1 MADIIAKIAAIRAAI
16 FGKDVREN
24 IASGIESINAEVINT
39 TTRQGTIEGK
49 QATLETTFNGLI
61 INAGSSNA
69 EIVAARNG
77 EASLPVRLA
86 KVDTQL
92 AENLTHHSFLDQLKL
107 KFIFG
112 AKGDKITD
120 DALAIQ
126 NYLNFVRDNGG
137 GIAIIPDGGY
147 YTTATIVVPAN
158 VTLSGTSLGTTL
170 TSSNVEII
178 GSLSLSP
185 VIESNGGGGSAQTS
199 LRNISVTRVAGT
211 IPSGVIGVKV
221 ASTDYSSLVDVN
233 IFRHA
238 IPLSIE
244 GQLSCNCE
252 RVVIYGVTDAYAVI
266 KDIPQ
271 VTFTNCSFGRN
282 GGELGLVATDI
293 IRISGAADTINFIRC
308 QLNPTVTGVA
318 NAINF
323 KDYHGGGNG
332 IVHFDACHIENMT
345 KIIVSDSLTLSIP
358 RFTMTGCTVSNAV
371 DNPFTSL
378 HANTSIAEWNISNC
392 VITGTTTFTKGSI
405 LTLIGNRFSGAVHLA
420 LSVANV
426 TGNTFNTGASLSGV
440 WSNLVFSNNI
450 FDGLAQTLTDTSTGV
465 KHIFGNVSTDGYT
478 NKNILNGD
486 YLKIGSGISY
496 GIKRYT
502 GTLDGTG
509 NISIPSEIA
518 ATHYS
523 GLICQAFYKG
533 GGTEMKPL
541 TISYIDGSNIA
552 LTGGVASA
560 KYRVTLLYSDALDA
574 W

>member
-1 MADIIAKIAAIRAAI
+1 MTPIEITYNTPVPIDITLLGVGIKGDKGIQGIPGATYDDTLIKSQVEDIAISVKM
-16 FGKDVREN
+16 
-24 IASGIESINAEVINT
+24 
-39 TTRQGTIEGK
+39 
-49 QATLETTFNGLI
+49 
-61 INAGSSNA
+61 
-69 EIVAARNG
+69 
-77 EASLPVRLA
+77 
-86 KVDTQL
+86 
-92 AENLTHHSFLDQLKL
+92 
-107 KFIFG
+107 FG
-112 AKGDKITD
+112 AKGDGTTD
-120 DALAIQ
+120 DTIAMQSA
-126 NYLNFVRDNGG
+126 LNFVSNNGG
-137 GIAIIPDGGY
+137 GLVIVPNGSY
-147 YTTATIVVPAN
+147 YTTATIIVPAN
-158 VTLSGTSLGTTL
+158 TTLSGMSLGTNL
-170 TSSNVEII
+170 SSTNVKII
-178 GSLSLSP
+178 AELAVSP
-185 VIESNGGGGSAQTS
+185 VVELNGTPGASQTS
-199 LRNISVTRVAGT
+199 LRNIAITRVVGT

-282 GGELGLVATDI
+282 GGELGLVANDI

-332 IVHFDACHIENMT
+332 IVHLDACHIENMT

-371 DNPFTSL
+371 SNPFIEL

-405 LTLIGNRFSGAVHLA
+405 LTLIGNRFSGAVSLA

-450 FDGLAQTLTDTSTGV
+450 FDGLAQVLTDTSTGI

-502 GTLDGTG
+502 GVIDGSG
-509 NISIPSEIA
+509 NAVVSSGIGTP
-518 ATHYS
+518 HYAV
-523 GLICQAFYKG
+523 LTCQGFYKG
-533 GGTEMKPL
+533 GGTEAIPL
-541 TISYIDGSNIA
+541 TLLYIDGGSIA
-552 LTGGVASA
+552 FGGGIAGA
-560 KYRVTLLYSDALDA
+560 KFRITLIFTDTLDA